1 MNAETRNIASTLSQ
15 ELVTESVIKF
25 MEINVWKNV
34 LEEPKKQL
42 QTEHPFARSVENICL
57 RGLLTYVI
65 DRGGGIDT

>member
-42 QTEHPFARSVENICL
+42 QTEHHLARSVENICL
-57 RGLLTYVI
+57 RGILTYVI

>member
-25 MEINVWKNV
+25 MEINAWKIV
-34 LEEPKKQL
+34 LEEPKRQL
-42 QTEHPFARSVENICL
+42 ETEHPFARSVENICR

-65 DRGGGIDT
+65 DEGGDINT